1 MKSKKS
7 KEIEGLRQVSRLGAL
22 SDKDL
27 EKIAAAGTRVH
38 LPANWSLMAETT
50 PADKAYVIL
59 SGEVAVRQK
68 GETIAT
74 VGAGNIIGE
83 VGIMERRLRTAGV
96 VSLSELDVIH
106 FTNADLARLSK
117 EIPAFGEV
125 MHATAHEHLDHDG
138 ERHAGHEH

>member
-7 KEIEGLRQVSRLGAL
+7 KEIEGLRGVSRFSAL
-22 SDKDL
+22 SDRDL
-27 EKIAAAGTRVH
+27 HAIAEAGTRVH
-38 LPANWSLMAETT
+38 LPANWALMAETT

-59 SGEVAVRQK
+59 SGEVAVRQR

-96 VSLSELDVIH
+96 VSLTELDVIH
-106 FTNADLARLSK
+106 FTNADLARLSE

-125 MHATAHEHLDHDG
+125 MHATAHEHLSDDD
-138 ERHAGHEH
+138 ERRAGHQ